1 MRHKVKHNYHN
12 CHLIMKR
19 IYMVENSLSKKNDTL
34 SQSVT
39 KEGGPRGFENPL
51 LRFILFI
58 KDKMLYTK
66 FS

>member
-39 KEGGPRGFENPL
+39 KEGGPHGLEHPPL
-51 LRFILFI
+51 HLIFFI